1 MSLTSRELADRLL
14 AGATEAGADLERA
27 VQEGERLAALDRI
40 GLCDTPAAESFDR
53 VTRLAARALDVP
65 IALVSL
71 VAETRQWFKSKI
83 GLDVTQTSRQVSFC
97 AHAVV
102 GRAPLIV
109 PDAMLDAR
117 FADNPLVTGEP
128 GIRAYAGIPLQ
139 TSDGHA
145 IGTLCVIDRRPRVFS
160 AADIDTLR
168 DFAAI
173 AQDLVQGM
181 ELAADNER
189 ALYLATERETL
200 YRELFEHAGV
210 GIVLA
215 SLSGRLLRA
224 NPHMLALLGCQ
235 AERIGAL
242 SFADITHPADIPAT
256 AAMIDQVRDGAVES
270 GRLEKRYLRRDG
282 THFWGQVTLVLRRSA
297 AGTPRYLIAAIEDIS
312 ARKQQTDEQ
321 EHLRDTLQA
330 QVARQASELAGSHEA
345 LHGHVIR
352 VYDAELAARQ
362 FEHRLRVIGNCV
374 PSMIGYWNRDLCCEF
389 ANEAFREWFGL
400 APEQIS
406 GMSLED
412 LLGGEFE
419 HLRPY
424 VRLALQGAAQRFER
438 GIRTLAGVKALME
451 VRLHPDFDESS
462 AVLGLFVQMTDVT
475 AR

>member
-14 AGATEAGADLERA
+14 ASATEAGDDLSRA

-40 GLCDTPAAESFDR
+40 GLCDTPADEAFDR
-53 VTRLAARALDVP
+53 VTRLAAKALDAP

-83 GLDVTQTSRQVSFC
+83 GLSVSETSREVSFC
-97 AHAVV
+97 SHAVV
-102 GRAPLIV
+102 GRTPLIV
-109 PDAMLDAR
+109 PDALLDAR

-128 GIRAYAGIPLQ
+128 GIRAYAGIPLD

-145 IGTLCVIDRRPRVFS
+145 IGTLCVIDRRPRVWS
-160 AADIDTLR
+160 AADIDMLR

-173 AQDLVQGM
+173 TQDLVQGV

-210 GIVLA
+210 GIILA

-224 NPHMLALLGCQ
+224 NPHILSLLRCPV
-235 AERIGAL
+235 ERLGSL
-242 SFADITHPADIPAT
+242 SFADITHPADLPAT
-256 AAMIDQVRDGAVES
+256 AALIDQVLEGGVDL
-270 GRLEKRYLRRDG
+270 GRIEKRYVRSDG
-282 THFWGQVTLVLRRSA
+282 THFWGQLTLALRRGAS
-297 AGTPRYLIAAIEDIS
+297 GKPRYLIAVIEDI
-312 ARKQQTDEQ
+312 AVRKQLAEEQ
-321 EHLRDTLQA
+321 ERLQGTLEA
-330 QVARQASELAGSHEA
+330 QVARQTRELAEAQAA
-345 LHGHVIR
+345 LHRHVIR
-352 VYDAELAARQ
+352 VYDAERAAHRL
-362 FEHRLRVIGNCV
+362 EHRLRVVGNCV
-374 PSMIGYWNRDLCCEF
+374 PSMIGYWSRDLNCEF
-389 ANEAFREWFGL
+389 ANESFREWFGL

-406 GMSLED
+406 GMSLEE

-419 HLRPY
+419 QLRPY
-424 VRLALQGAAQRFER
+424 ARMALSGTAQRFER

-451 VRLHPDFDESS
+451 VRLDPDFDEAS
-462 AVLGLFVQMTDVT
+462 AVLGLYVQMTDVT